1 MLLEKAEAVAETYRG
16 EPRLHAAPLDSPVGR
31 MLAVVN
37 GAGAA
42 THLLFDGDRSRAELE
57 EVLGAVPGDIAWDTG
72 LCEPLLDQLREY
84 FAGRRRTF
92 DHPLA
97 PAGSAFERR
106 VWAALT
112 EIPYGRTLS
121 YGGLARRLGDPNLSR
136 AVGRANGANPLP
148 IVVPC
153 HRVIGAGGK
162 LVGYGGELWR
172 KERLLQLEGALLV

>member
-1 MLLEKAEAVAETYRG
+1 MLPEKADVKLRTPTG
-16 EPRLHAAPLDSPVGR
+16 EPRLHAAPLDTPVGR

-37 GAGAA
+37 AAGAA

-57 EVLGAVPGDIAWDTG
+57 AALGAVPGDVAWNTK
-72 LCEPLLDQLREY
+72 LCAPLLEQLREY
-84 FAGRRRTF
+84 FGGQRRTF

-97 PAGSAFERR
+97 PEGSAFERR
-106 VWAALT
+106 VWAALA
-112 EIPYGRTLS
+112 EIPWGRTLS
-121 YGGLARRLGDPNLSR
+121 YGALARRLGDANLSR

-153 HRVIGAGGK
+153 HRVIGASGK

-172 KERLLQLEGALLV
+172 KEALLRLEGALLV